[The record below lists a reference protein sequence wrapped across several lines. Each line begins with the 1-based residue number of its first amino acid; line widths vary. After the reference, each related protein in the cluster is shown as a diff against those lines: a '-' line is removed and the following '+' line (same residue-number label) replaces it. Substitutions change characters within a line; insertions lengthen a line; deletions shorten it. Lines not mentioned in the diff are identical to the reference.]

1 MQSRIQLLA
10 VALLLPFIIACG
22 HRKSGQTLSLN
33 SEDQQVSWEYTTH
46 SINPLDVKDD
56 VSWTSVQVPKNLT
69 LPGVKTIWYR
79 TKFQVPVLPVGTA
92 GIRVG
97 EISDRD
103 RTYLNGVLIGQT
115 GDWDSPV
122 AQAYDRQRIYPIP
135 GGLLKQKDNVLLVQ
149 VRSYFDYEMGIYR
162 DNVAL
167 GSHET
172 LLREFYIENASQAL
186 SLMVYVTISG
196 YFMLFFLRRRTERE
210 NLYFSLFL
218 LALVGYSFFR
228 TQYKYDF
235 GWPLHI
241 TKRAQVLC
249 LFATTPLFFAFIR
262 NYFPLP
268 KRGWIRW
275 IDYPTMAIHVLTLAC
290 GIRVLFSD
298 SAALYEWI
306 INNLVQPS
314 WIVYVVGLLVIVI
327 RESFIDKNRD
337 AWIMLG
343 AITVVVLAV
352 VLDILSGRAII
363 NLPTLLTYAFTMFI
377 ISMALV
383 LANRFVRL
391 SQETERLNINLA
403 SLNRAAQRF
412 VPFEFLNI
420 LDKKSLL
427 EVNLGDQVQREMT
440 ILFSD
445 IRGFTSL
452 SETMTP
458 KENFDFIN
466 SYLRRVGPIVRQHE
480 GFIDKYIGDA
490 IMALFPVD
498 PARALQACVK
508 MMDTVADWN
517 VARARHN
524 YGSVNLGIGLHRG
537 RLMLGTI
544 GENERMEGT
553 VISDDVNLASRIES
567 LTKAYG
573 AQILLSEETL
583 TAESRKLYPTRMID
597 RVRVKGK
604 TAPVTLVEVLA
615 GGSPEILGPKLQ
627 TMQTFAD
634 GVAAYQAGKIQ
645 EARSAFITVYRQNGN
660 DRTVKVYVKRCDEF
674 IKNGIPEGWDGVETL
689 HSK

>member
-1 MQSRIQLLA
+1 MQSRIQLRAA
-10 VALLLPFIIACG
+10 VLLLPLLLACG
-22 HRKSGQTLSLN
+22 HRKSAQTISLN
-33 SEDQQVSWEYTTH
+33 SEDQRATWDFTTD
-46 SINPLDVKDD
+46 SVNPTDLKDD
-56 VSWTSVQVPKNLT
+56 VSWKPVQVPKNIA
-69 LPGVKTIWYR
+69 LPGANTIWYR
-79 TKFQVPVLPVGTA
+79 AKFNAAPIAGTP
-92 GIRVG
+92 GIRLG

-103 RTYLNGVLIGQT
+103 RTYLNGVLIGET
-115 GDWDSPV
+115 GKWDASG

-135 GGLLKQKDNVLLVQ
+135 PGLLKEKNNVLLVQ
-149 VRSYFDYEMGIYR
+149 VQAYFDYEMGIYR

-167 GSHET
+167 GTHEA
-172 LLREFYIENASQAL
+172 LLREFYIENATQAL

-196 YFMLFFLRRRTERE
+196 YFMLFFLRRRQERE

-235 GWPLHI
+235 GWPLSI

-249 LFATTPLFFAFIR
+249 LFATAPLFFAFIR

-268 KRGWIRW
+268 RKGWIRW
-275 IDYPTMAIHVLTLAC
+275 IDYPTLAMNLLTFAC
-290 GIRVLFSD
+290 GVRVLFSD

-306 INNLVQPS
+306 INNIVQPS
-314 WIVYVVGLLVIVI
+314 WIVYIVGLLIIVI

-343 AITVVVLAV
+343 AITIVVLAV

-391 SQETERLNINLA
+391 SQETERLNVSLA
-403 SLNRAAQRF
+403 SLNQAAQRF
-412 VPFEFLNI
+412 VPFEFLSI

-452 SETMTP
+452 SEKMTP

-466 SYLRRVGPIVRQHE
+466 SYLRRVGPIVREHK

-498 PARALQACVK
+498 PALAVEACVK
-508 MMDTVADWN
+508 MIDTVAAWN
-517 VARARHN
+517 VARARYN
-524 YGSVNLGIGLHRG
+524 YGDVNVGFGLHRG

-583 TAESRKLYPTRMID
+583 TPDAKELYPARLVD

-604 TAPVTLVEVLA
+604 TAPVTLVEIIA
-615 GGSPEILGPKLQ
+615 GGNPETLKPKLDTLQ
-627 TMQTFAD
+627 GFAD

-645 EARSAFITVYRQNGN
+645 EARSAFVTIYRQNQN
-660 DRTVKVYVKRCDEF
+660 DRAVKVYIKRCDEF
-674 IKNGIPEGWDGVETL
+674 LKNGIPEGWDGVETL

>member
-1 MQSRIQLLA
+1 MQSRIQLRAA
-10 VALLLPFIIACG
+10 VLLLPLLIACG
-22 HRKSGQTLSLN
+22 HRKSAQTISLN
-33 SEDQQVSWEYTTH
+33 SEDQQASWDFTTDSVNPADLKDNVSWK
-46 SINPLDVKDD
+46 P
-56 VSWTSVQVPKNLT
+56 VQVPKNIA
-69 LPGVKTIWYR
+69 LPGANTIWYR
-79 TKFQVPVLPVGTA
+79 AKFNAAPVTGTP
-92 GIRVG
+92 GIRLG

-103 RTYLNGVLIGQT
+103 RTYLNGVLIGET
-115 GDWDSPV
+115 GKWDSPD

-135 GGLLKQKDNVLLVQ
+135 PGLLKEKNNILLVQ
-149 VRSYFDYEMGIYR
+149 VQAYFDYEMGIYR

-167 GSHET
+167 GTHEA
-172 LLREFYIENASQAL
+172 LLRDFYIENATQAL

-196 YFMLFFLRRRTERE
+196 YFMLFFLRRRQERE

-235 GWPLHI
+235 GWPLSI

-249 LFATTPLFFAFIR
+249 LFATAPLFFAFIR

-268 KRGWIRW
+268 RKGWIRW
-275 IDYPTMAIHVLTLAC
+275 IDYPTIAMHLMTLAC
-290 GIRVLFSD
+290 GVRVLFSD

-306 INNLVQPS
+306 INNIVQPS
-314 WIVYVVGLLVIVI
+314 WIVYIVGLLVIVI

-391 SQETERLNINLA
+391 SQETERLNVSLA
-403 SLNRAAQRF
+403 SLNQAAQRF
-412 VPFEFLNI
+412 VPFEFLSI

-452 SETMTP
+452 SENMTP

-466 SYLRRVGPIVRQHE
+466 SYLRRVGPIVREHK

-498 PARALQACVK
+498 PALAVEACVR
-508 MMDTVADWN
+508 MIDTVAEWN

-524 YGSVNLGIGLHRG
+524 YGDVNVGFGLHRG

-583 TAESRKLYPTRMID
+583 TGEAKGLYPARLVD

-604 TAPVTLVEVLA
+604 TAPVTLVEIIA
-615 GGSPEILGPKLQ
+615 GGNPETLKPKLD
-627 TMQTFAD
+627 TLKGFAE

-645 EARSAFITVYRQNGN
+645 EARSAFVAIYKQNQN
-660 DRTVKVYVKRCDEF
+660 DRAVKVYIKRCDEF
-674 IKNGIPEGWDGVETL
+674 LKNGIPEGWDGVETL
-689 HSK
+689 YSK